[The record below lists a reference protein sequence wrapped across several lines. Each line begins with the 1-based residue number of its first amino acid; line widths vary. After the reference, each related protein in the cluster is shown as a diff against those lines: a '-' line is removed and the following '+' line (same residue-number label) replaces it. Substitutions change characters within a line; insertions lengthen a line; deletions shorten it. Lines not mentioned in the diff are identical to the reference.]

1 MNALH
6 VRLTLAFAGLLALLG
21 FGLLAL
27 LSQTSDRYADE
38 VRQRL
43 DSGISMYVVREL
55 ALIQQGNVNQSA
67 LRELGNRAMTVN
79 PSAEVYLLDR
89 DGRVLSTVVQ
99 HDRVVRQQVSL
110 GPIVEFL
117 RAPDRRPIYG
127 DDPASRNGQ
136 RVFSVAPIQDH
147 GRLDGYLYVVLGGQ
161 PERSIAQ
168 RVWGSYA
175 LRAATLALGLVI
187 LATLLVA
194 GGLFAV
200 LTRRLRRL
208 DRSMESWSETLPV
221 GAIATCIDGRAEA
234 RGDEISALAARF
246 SDMSQAIERQIRE
259 LRATDELRRELVANV
274 SHDLRTPLAS
284 LRGYIET
291 LLVKGGEI
299 PPNDLQSHLKVAL
312 RQADQLGRLID
323 ALFELAR
330 LESGMVV
337 PAIEPVSIAELLQDV
352 ALRFRL
358 QAESRGVELRTLLDT
373 RGILALA
380 DVGLIERAI
389 SNLIENALRHTQRGG
404 QVRMEMSVEEAAV
417 RVRVVDTGEG
427 IEASNVPRI
436 LDRFVSLRDPNDGS
450 RAGLGLSI
458 VQRIM
463 KLHGQTLS
471 VLSQRGVGTTV
482 EITLER
488 APGTT
493 VPSLAKS
500 A

>member
-6 VRLTLAFAGLLALLG
+6 VRLTLAFAALLALLG

-55 ALIQQGNVNQSA
+55 ALIEKGHVNQAA

-89 DGRVLSTVVQ
+89 TGHVLSTVVQ
-99 HDRVVRQQVSL
+99 HERVVRQQVSL
-110 GPIVEFL
+110 GPIEEFL

-127 DDPASRNGQ
+127 DDPSSLKGQ
-136 RVFSVAPIQDH
+136 RVFSVAPIRDL

-175 LRAATLALGLVI
+175 LRAAALALGLVI

-208 DRSMESWSETLPV
+208 DRSMDTWSQTLPA
-221 GAIATCIDGRAEA
+221 GAFPARAQA
-234 RGDEISALAARF
+234 RGDEISALTVRF
-246 SDMSQAIERQIRE
+246 ADMSQAIERQIGE
-259 LRATDELRRELVANV
+259 LKATDELRRELVANV

-291 LLVKGGEI
+291 LLVKGDGL
-299 PPNDLQSHLKVAL
+299 PPSDLQAHLKIAL

-337 PAIEPVSIAELLQDV
+337 PAIEAVSIAELLQDV

-373 RGILALA
+373 RGVLALA

-389 SNLIENALRHTQRGG
+389 GNLLDNALRHTPRGG
-404 QVRMEMSVEEAAV
+404 QVRIEMSVEEASV

-427 IEASNVPRI
+427 IEAGNVPRI
-436 LDRFVSLRDPNDGS
+436 LDRFFSLRDPKDRA

-463 KLHGQTLS
+463 TLHSQTVS

-488 APGTT
+488 VPSATS

>member
-6 VRLTLAFAGLLALLG
+6 VRLTVAFAALLVLL
-21 FGLLAL
+21 GLGVLVL
-27 LSQTSDRYADE
+27 LSRTSDRYADE

-43 DSGISMYVVREL
+43 DAGISMYVVREL
-55 ALIQQGNVNQSA
+55 ALIEKGSVNTVA
-67 LRELGNRAMTVN
+67 LRELANRAMTVN
-79 PSAEVYLLDR
+79 PSAEVYLLD
-89 DGRVLSTVVQ
+89 DAGRVLSTVVQ
-99 HDRVVRQQVSL
+99 HNRVVRQQVSL
-110 GPIVEFL
+110 GPIKEFL
-117 RAPDRRPIYG
+117 RAPNQRPIYG
-127 DDPASRNGQ
+127 DDPSSLSGQ

-147 GRLDGYLYVVLGGQ
+147 GRFDGYLYVVLGGQ

-168 RVWGSYA
+168 RLWGSYA
-175 LRAATLALGLVI
+175 LRAAALGLGLVI
-187 LATLLVA
+187 LAIFLVA
-194 GGLFAV
+194 GGLFAI
-200 LTRRLRRL
+200 LTRRLQRL
-208 DRSMESWSETLPV
+208 DQSMEIWSRTLPA
-221 GAIATCIDGRAEA
+221 GAFPEQVQPS
-234 RGDEISALAARF
+234 GDEINALTIRF
-246 SDMSQAIERQIRE
+246 ADMSQAIERQIKE
-259 LRATDELRRELVANV
+259 LKATDELRRELVANV

-291 LLVKGGEI
+291 LMVKGSSV
-299 PPNDLQSHLKVAL
+299 PPGDLQSHLKIAL

-337 PAIEPVSIAELLQDV
+337 PEIEAVSIAELLQDV

-358 QAESRGVELRTLLDT
+358 QAASRGVELRTLLDT
-373 RGILALA
+373 RGVLALA
-380 DVGLIERAI
+380 DVGLIERAMG
-389 SNLIENALRHTQRGG
+389 NLIENALRHTPEGG
-404 QVRMEMSVEEAAV
+404 QVRIEMSVEDGAV

-427 IEASNVPRI
+427 IEAGNMPRV
-436 LDRFVSLRDPNDGS
+436 LDRFFSLRDPKDRA

-463 KLHGQTLS
+463 TLHGQTVS

-488 APGTT
+488 AVSAL
-493 VPSLAKS
+493 VPTLAKS

>member
-6 VRLTLAFAGLLALLG
+6 VRLTLAFAALLTLLG
-21 FGLLAL
+21 FGLMAL

-55 ALIQQGNVNQSA
+55 ALIEKGHVNQVA

-89 DGRVLSTVVQ
+89 SGRVLSTVVQ
-99 HDRVVRQQVSL
+99 HERVVRRQVGL
-110 GPIVEFL
+110 GPIEEFL

-127 DDPASRNGQ
+127 DDPSSLTGQ
-136 RVFSVAPIQDH
+136 RVFSVAPIRDQ

-175 LRAATLALGLVI
+175 LRAAALALGLVI

-208 DRSMESWSETLPV
+208 DQSMETWSQTLPA
-221 GAIATCIDGRAEA
+221 GAFPVRAQA
-234 RGDEISALAARF
+234 RGDEISALTARF
-246 SDMSQAIERQIRE
+246 ADMSQAIERQIGE
-259 LRATDELRRELVANV
+259 LKATDELRRELVANV

-291 LLVKGGEI
+291 LLVKGDGLA
-299 PPNDLQSHLKVAL
+299 PSDLQAHLKIAL

-337 PAIEPVSIAELLQDV
+337 PVIEAVSIAELLQDV

-358 QAESRGVELRTLLDT
+358 QADSRGVELRTLLDT
-373 RGILALA
+373 RGMLAFA
-380 DVGLIERAI
+380 DVGLIERAMG
-389 SNLIENALRHTQRGG
+389 NLIENALRHTPRGG
-404 QVRMEMSVEEAAV
+404 QVRIEMSVEDTSV

-427 IEASNVPRI
+427 IEAGNVPRI
-436 LDRFVSLRDPNDGS
+436 LDRFFSLRDPKDRA

-463 KLHGQTLS
+463 TLHGQS
-471 VLSQRGVGTTV
+471 VSILSQRGVGTTV

-488 APGTT
+488 APSAI

>member
-1 MNALH
+1 MTALH
-6 VRLTLAFAGLLALLG
+6 VRLTLAFAVLLALVG

-27 LSQTSDRYADE
+27 LSLTSDRYADE

-55 ALIQQGNVNQSA
+55 ALIQGGHVNQAA
-67 LRELGNRAMTVN
+67 LRELANRAMTVN

-89 DGRVLSTVVQ
+89 DGRVLMTVVQ
-99 HDRVVRQQVSL
+99 HDRVVRNRVSL
-110 GPIVEFL
+110 APIEEFL
-117 RAPDRRPIYG
+117 HVPDRRPLYG
-127 DDPASRNGQ
+127 DDPASLDRR
-136 RVFSVAPIQDH
+136 RVFSVAPVQER

-168 RVWGSYA
+168 RVWSSYA
-175 LRAATLALGLVI
+175 LRAAALALGLMI
-187 LATLLVA
+187 LATLIAA

-200 LTRRLRRL
+200 LTRRLRSL
-208 DRSMESWSETLPV
+208 DRSMETWSRTLPA
-221 GAIATCIDGRAEA
+221 GAFPPRGSAG
-234 RGDEISALAARF
+234 GDEISALTARF
-246 SDMSQAIERQIRE
+246 ADMSQAIERQIQE
-259 LRATDELRRELVANV
+259 LKDTDELRRELVANV

-291 LLVKGGEI
+291 LLVKSESL
-299 PPNDLQSHLKVAL
+299 PPADLQSHLRVAL

-330 LESGMVV
+330 LESGTIV
-337 PAIEPVSIAELLQDV
+337 PAIEPISIAELLQDV

-358 QAESRGVELRTLLDT
+358 QAERHGVELRTLLDT
-373 RGILALA
+373 RAIRVHA

-389 SNLIENALRHTQRGG
+389 SNLLENALRHTQTGG
-404 QVRMEMSVEEAAV
+404 QVRIEMSAETEAV
-417 RVRVVDTGEG
+417 RVRIVDTGEG
-427 IEASNVPRI
+427 ISADSLPRI
-436 LDRFVSLRDPNDGS
+436 LDRFYSLGDPKDRS

-463 KLHGQTLS
+463 ALHGQTVS
-471 VLSQRGVGTTV
+471 VLSQRGVGTTI
-482 EITLER
+482 EITLAR
-488 APGTT
+488 ADRTDLLP
-493 VPSLAKS
+493 LAKS

>member
-1 MNALH
+1 M
-6 VRLTLAFAGLLALLG
+6 RLTAAFAALMALLG
-21 FGLLAL
+21 FGVLAL
-27 LSQTSDRYADE
+27 LSRTSDRYADE

-43 DSGISMYVVREL
+43 DAGISMYVVREL
-55 ALIQQGNVNQSA
+55 ALIEKGKINPVA
-67 LRELGNRAMTVN
+67 LRELANRAMTVN

-89 DGRVLSTVVQ
+89 GGRVISTVVQ
-99 HDRVVRQQVSL
+99 HDRVVRQQVGL
-110 GPIVEFL
+110 GPIEEFL

-127 DDPASRNGQ
+127 DDPSNLKGQ

-168 RVWGSYA
+168 RLWGSYA
-175 LRAATLALGLVI
+175 LRAAALGLGLVI

-208 DRSMESWSETLPV
+208 DQSMDTWSRTLPA
-221 GAIATCIDGRAEA
+221 GAFPA
-234 RGDEISALAARF
+234 RVQSSGDEISALTARF
-246 SDMSQAIERQIRE
+246 ADMSQAIERQIQE
-259 LRATDELRRELVANV
+259 LKATDELRRELVANV

-291 LLVKGGEI
+291 LLVKSGGI
-299 PPNDLQSHLKVAL
+299 PPSDLQSHLKIAL

-337 PAIEPVSIAELLQDV
+337 PVIEAVSIAELLQDV

-389 SNLIENALRHTQRGG
+389 GNLIENALRHTPHGG
-404 QVRMEMSVEEAAV
+404 QVRMEMSVEDTAV

-427 IEASNVPRI
+427 IEASNMPRI
-436 LDRFVSLRDPNDGS
+436 LDRFISLRDPKDRS

-463 KLHGQTLS
+463 TLHGQTVS

-488 APGTT
+488 TASAL
-493 VPSLAKS
+493 VPPLAKS